1 MILKTKKLFFA
12 LCILCSMCSLSANA
26 QDTDLR
32 IGDWDTYNPYKR
44 VLAVAQSPE
53 NIYYATTQCVIVIEK
68 KSHEV
73 SYITRVT
80 GLSDVNIAKLS
91 YNNTT
96 KKLLIAY
103 ANGNL
108 DVVDNKGKIT
118 NVSDILR
125 ANIAGTRDVN
135 MLYNEGQMM
144 YMACSFGLLQFNMQT
159 LQVVS
164 STFTPA
170 RTTHSVALRGDT
182 IFLATSKG
190 VMWALKTQNVQDF
203 GVWRNQSA
211 LYTGMNGS
219 SPSRHVI
226 NFKNTLVADANDS
239 LFILKNRVWKFLYTD
254 TNTNIDIL
262 NIENNTDYLVLSLNK
277 LDAGG
282 GSLTMLYDNGD
293 GSQPGYYF
301 KPYIPSSVP
310 NIRQTVTERFSA
322 DSSRVWIADAWV
334 GMGNYASYKYK
345 AFPLNSPE
353 GDRCRRLLIHPQDR
367 ALWVATGSVNG
378 DFQYGINADGVARY
392 KDGTW
397 QNFNRGTNNA
407 VYGGVIDA
415 IVNVV
420 RPSDGHVFTG
430 MFASEGRPFLLEMD
444 ADGKFVKMY
453 DSTSG
458 TTLQAATGDPGSI
471 RVSGLAVDKDNNI
484 WICNANA
491 PSPIS
496 VLRPN
501 GTWKLIN
508 TPFPSTIVWNIM
520 VDENDIKWIPSV
532 DGLIAFDDGDLD
544 KNGDERIKIF
554 NTSNANLGA
563 ANTQMAV
570 ADLDGDIWVATAKG
584 ASVFQ
589 CGSSL
594 FEEKSTC
601 KGTQPIVCI
610 NGVCEELLK
619 QNIVNCIAIDGAN
632 RKWFGTPVGIFVQSA
647 DGRNTVA
654 TFNKENAPLPSN
666 DILSITIDTQNGVA
680 WICTSNGLVSYR
692 TNAVHAPEIPQDD
705 KIVAFPNPVR
715 PEYTGPIAINGFAR
729 DAIVKITDVSGALM
743 YETTALG
750 GQVVWNGM
758 DYNGKRAASG
768 VYLVYTSNKEGEQAL
783 VAKVAV
789 MN

>member
-1 MILKTKKLFFA
+1 MILQTKKLFFA
-12 LCILCSMCSLSANA
+12 LYLLCSMYSLSANA

-32 IGDWDTYNPYKR
+32 IGDWDTYNPYTT

-80 GLSDVNIAKLS
+80 GLSDVNIAKIS

-108 DVVDNKGKIT
+108 DIVDNSGKIT

-135 MLYNEGQMM
+135 MMYNEGQMM

-203 GVWRNQSA
+203 GVWRTQSA

-239 LFILKNRVWKFLYTD
+239 LFILKNRVWEFLYTD
-254 TNTNIDIL
+254 NLPNFNIVH
-262 NIENNTDYLVLSLNK
+262 IENNIDYLILSSNTES
-277 LDAGG
+277 GG
-282 GSLTMLYDNGD
+282 GFATRLDENG
-293 GSQPGYYF
+293 GSR
-301 KPYIPSSVP
+301 ISSGVAI
-310 NIRQTVTERFSA
+310 NLRQTATERFSA
-322 DSSRVWIADAWV
+322 DNSRVWVADAWV
-334 GMGNYASYKYK
+334 GMGYYNTKTDTGK
-345 AFPLNSPE
+345 AFPLNSPY
-353 GDRCRRLLIHPQDR
+353 GDRTRRLLIHPKDR
-367 ALWVATGSVNG
+367 ALWVATGSING

-397 QNFNRGTNNA
+397 QNFNRASNNTI
-407 VYGGVIDA
+407 YGGVIDA

-430 MFASEGRPFLLEMD
+430 MFASENRPFLLEMD

-453 DSTSG
+453 DNTSG

-520 VDENDIKWIPSV
+520 IDKNDIKWIPSV

-666 DILSITIDTQNGVA
+666 DILSITIDTENGVA

-783 VAKVAV
+783 VTKVAV
-789 MN
+789 IN